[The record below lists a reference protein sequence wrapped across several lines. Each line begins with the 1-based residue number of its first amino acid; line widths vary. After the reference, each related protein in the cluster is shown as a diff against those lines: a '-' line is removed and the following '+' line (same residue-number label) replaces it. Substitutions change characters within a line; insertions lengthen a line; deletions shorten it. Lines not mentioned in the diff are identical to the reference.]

1 MATSDLDDLRLIF
14 NKKCRK
20 LNRRKSVHAIILKT
34 HGELTKIQTEIN
46 FRFNSVF
53 TIKTKWIILV
63 GIILSFLAWGLKD
76 LRRRWKY
83 TCSSRGF

>member
-20 LNRRKSVHAIILKT
+20 LSRRKSVQAIILKT

-53 TIKTKWIILV
+53 TIKTK
-63 GIILSFLAWGLKD
+63 
-76 LRRRWKY
+76 
-83 TCSSRGF
+83 